1 MSAST
6 VATILV
12 SRIVPGIL
20 DRHLG
25 RTGYSS

>member
-6 VATILV
+6 VATVLV
-12 SRIVPGIL
+12 SGIVPGLL